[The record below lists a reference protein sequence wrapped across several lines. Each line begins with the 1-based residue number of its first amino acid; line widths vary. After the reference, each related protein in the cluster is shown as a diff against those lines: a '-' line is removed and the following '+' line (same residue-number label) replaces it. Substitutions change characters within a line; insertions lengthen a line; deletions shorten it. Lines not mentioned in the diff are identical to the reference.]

1 MIAAS
6 KHYIYIWQF
15 RGQLTELNQAS
26 SLDLI
31 KNKMTK
37 EFAFY
42 IEDNPNINEL
52 YTENFTSNRT
62 TNDPICS
69 IFANER

>member
-1 MIAAS
+1 
-6 KHYIYIWQF
+6 
-15 RGQLTELNQAS
+15 
-26 SLDLI
+26 
-31 KNKMTK
+31 MTK